1 MKRILIACGL
11 LLAARNAFTQGL
23 VLFYLRVS
31 GTSHIYA
38 PNPSSPSLS
47 MIGQGPNDAVP
58 SGTTDWSGW
67 TPIGGN
73 GLTGQYGAQSTFTS
87 LLGAPGSNAAES
99 TLLPGALGTALGG
112 GTATTFRTGTAAG
125 ANARQTATFNNIAPD
140 ASIGSFEVVA
150 WDNSSGLYSTWSL
163 AEPAWESG
171 LIAAG
176 KSGEFNIKNV
186 GGNMYPPAVLFPYN
200 DDTTTQMRSFNLY
213 FIPEPTMAALA
224 ALSAGLWLLG
234 RHRSHARRVAALRE

>member
-1 MKRILIACGL
+1 MMKRILIACGL

-112 GTATTFRTGTAAG
+112 GTATTFRTGPLPVLTPDKPQHSTTSHPMPRSGRSRWLPGTTAA
-125 ANARQTATFNNIAPD
+125 ASIAP
-140 ASIGSFEVVA
+140 GH
-150 WDNSSGLYSTWSL
+150 WLNRPGR
-163 AEPAWESG
+163 
-171 LIAAG
+171 AA
-176 KSGEFNIKNV
+176 
-186 GGNMYPPAVLFPYN
+186 
-200 DDTTTQMRSFNLY
+200 
-213 FIPEPTMAALA
+213 
-224 ALSAGLWLLG
+224 
-234 RHRSHARRVAALRE
+234 